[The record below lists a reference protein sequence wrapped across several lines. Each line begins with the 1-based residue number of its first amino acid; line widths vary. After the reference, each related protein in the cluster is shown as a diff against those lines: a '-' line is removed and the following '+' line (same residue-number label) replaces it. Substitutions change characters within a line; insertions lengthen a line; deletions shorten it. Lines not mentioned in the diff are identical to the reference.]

1 MSDRHALPPY
11 SLRMTSEL
19 RQLLEESAKKTK
31 RSLNAEI
38 VARLEESFSPQSMLL
53 VDEAELLLNPNSNIS
68 EKEFRAA
75 VKEICD
81 AAKLIS
87 NHMPKA
93 VLGDEQT

>member
-38 VARLEESFSPQSMLL
+38 VARLEESFAPASHRI
-53 VDEAELLLNPNSNIS
+53 VRVAEP
-68 EKEFRAA
+68 
-75 VKEICD
+75 
-81 AAKLIS
+81 AAKAGGPELDEFLMNVEI
-87 NHMPKA
+87 
-93 VLGDEQT
+93 VLEQLKMFTSDKDQ